1 MGRRVL
7 LILTGGVGM
16 ICPYIVTRKIVT
28 QWRPEYDEE
37 GRQTFAETVEANE
50 AIPIPCEKENCG
62 AWRDGRCQYYG
73 EG

>member
-1 MGRRVL
+1 
-7 LILTGGVGM
+7 M

-28 QWRPEYDEE
+28 QWVPVYDAE
-37 GRQTFAETVEANE
+37 GMQTCSETVEVNE
-50 AIPIPCEKENCG
+50 AIPISCAEKNCG